1 MASTTLNEVVLEL
14 QEQNRTLDD
23 VKEGIKA
30 MLSEDIMAR
39 KKEERSAGDK
49 REAELEASR
58 KKSSSDRPNV
68 APRSFTSG
76 LSQGLGL
83 DGILQGVSSFSGMLG
98 GATVGGLIGT
108 ALGRLFPVAVGAILG
123 ATYFDKWID
132 PLVDKITGDDATWT
146 MFGKEIDASKIVS
159 GMAGVIGVIF
169 AKDAIVQTAK
179 GLLGIGDDTKLG
191 NYRKL
196 IVRRFGLGALA
207 IALSGVVGTALEE
220 ASGGV
225 VPADVTSAVINGVSL
240 AMMFMPGGILIKALA
255 GFAIAGGTLIRNYLS
270 ERAERSKAEFL
281 AEVEN
286 FAKEQELHKISDAA
300 LIAKANKI
308 AEDVGTKE
316 YYGRGTS
323 VYSAVEQ
330 EAYLRELEKRDPKQA
345 EKLRIE
351 EEIAYML
358 AELNNAAMISPAS
371 VNISG
376 LQSALNDYKDLTGT
390 EHSATSELE
399 KFREIQTTRVVKPKA
414 ILSSLLD
421 DKGFTPSYEPKLRE
435 ATVTKVDVG
444 ARYTPNVMPKPGT
457 AGFSLTDMFGS
468 GNSFT
473 NGTIQNVTIGTV
485 DNSTNVVG
493 GGKGGGNTSTDLGS
507 SIDYYHL
514 EKRLVGGTAMYA
526 SGTFNVRKY

>member
-1 MASTTLNEVVLEL
+1 MQKNK
-14 QEQNRTLDD
+14 NY
-23 VKEGIKA
+23 IK
-30 MLSEDIMAR
+30 
-39 KKEERSAGDK
+39 
-49 REAELEASR
+49 
-58 KKSSSDRPNV
+58 
-68 APRSFTSG
+68 F
-76 LSQGLGL
+76 
-83 DGILQGVSSFSGMLG
+83 
-98 GATVGGLIGT
+98 
-108 ALGRLFPVAVGAILG
+108 
-123 ATYFDKWID
+123 
-132 PLVDKITGDDATWT
+132 
-146 MFGKEIDASKIVS
+146 
-159 GMAGVIGVIF
+159 
-169 AKDAIVQTAK
+169 
-179 GLLGIGDDTKLG
+179 
-191 NYRKL
+191 
-196 IVRRFGLGALA
+196 
-207 IALSGVVGTALEE
+207 
-220 ASGGV
+220 
-225 VPADVTSAVINGVSL
+225 
-240 AMMFMPGGILIKALA
+240 
-255 GFAIAGGTLIRNYLS
+255 
-270 ERAERSKAEFL
+270 
-281 AEVEN
+281 
-286 FAKEQELHKISDAA
+286 SDAA

-330 EAYLRELEKRDPKQA
+330 EAYLRELEKRDPKEA

-351 EEIAYML
+351 EEIAFML

-390 EHSATSELE
+390 EHSAVSELE
-399 KFREIQTTRVVKPKA
+399 KFREIQSTRIVKPKA

-421 DKGFTPSYEPKLRE
+421 DKGFTPLYEPKLRE

-468 GNSFT
+468 GNGFT

-493 GGKGGGNTSTDLGS
+493 GSKGGGNTSTDLGS

-526 SGTFNVRKY
+526 NGTFNVRKY